1 MGVSGHSSMGGG
13 VSRPAGPAQ
22 EGCGR
27 PAPGK
32 ATREGAAAAS
42 GLPGTR
48 RALTPGAR
56 GRRAA
61 LPGD

>member
-1 MGVSGHSSMGGG
+1 MGGG